1 MNNGWV
7 IECKR
12 GYSSKK
18 SYLTTGTWDGYDWTH
33 DSHEAIT
40 FKTKEIA
47 VAVLANLITLTMQ
60 TKYSTCRTLE
70 LSRAVVR
77 KL

>member
-12 GYSSKK
+12 SYSSKK
-18 SYLTTGTWDGYDWTH
+18 SYLTTAKWDGYDWTY

-47 VAVLANLITLTMQ
+47 VAVLANLITLSMQ
-60 TKYSTCRTLE
+60 TRFSTYKTLE